1 MEGADFLER
10 VRERI
15 MADVVQEC
23 RRPDDRLLLLA
34 DRDRMLGLAKQC
46 QRASREMMRA
56 ESVLKARMRC
66 AGINEVG
73 PAKLANVTQTLKD
86 FGIDEFERQLVDAD
100 VVPDGVAQN
109 LEPRR
114 PLIAWGPR

>member
-34 DRDRMLGLAKQC
+34 DRDRMLGLAKEC

-56 ESVLKARMRC
+56 
-66 AGINEVG
+66 EVG